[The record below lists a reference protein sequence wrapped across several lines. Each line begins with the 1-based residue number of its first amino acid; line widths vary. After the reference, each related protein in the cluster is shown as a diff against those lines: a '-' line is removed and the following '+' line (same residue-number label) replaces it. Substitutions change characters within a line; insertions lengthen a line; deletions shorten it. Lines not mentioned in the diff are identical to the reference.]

1 MTRKKDMGDR
11 PVGRP
16 PLEMP
21 DMIPDTP
28 INVARKVLTTKP
40 KRAGQWRYQRARKK
54 K

>member
-1 MTRKKDMGDR
+1 MARKKGTGGR

-16 PLEMP
+16 PIEMP

-28 INVARKVLTTKP
+28 TNVARKVLTTKP
-40 KRAGQWRYQRARKK
+40 KRASQWRYQRARKK